1 MPQHMPLGILVS
13 MTAAWKG
20 SLVRV
25 PGVPTKAVVRVI
37 KLLFYKARRSAVYI
51 GQIRGFIDTAD

>member
-37 KLLFYKARRSAVYI
+37 KLLFYKARPRIESLRARHLLI
-51 GQIRGFIDTAD
+51 FQ